1 MTVVGTATSGSLPAS
16 TPLSHRIEGGSAESA
31 AGDSA
36 PIIETTDEA
45 HRMRAQAAKGART
58 VDGRAPNQGQ
68 NRRKMMEARHF
79 PGLKCIYGARH
90 IPLLAGSD
98 LEP

>member
-1 MTVVGTATSGSLPAS
+1 
-16 TPLSHRIEGGSAESA
+16 
-31 AGDSA
+31 
-36 PIIETTDEA
+36 
-45 HRMRAQAAKGART
+45 MRAQAAKGART